1 MIPKKILFL
10 VVTLI
15 ASISVLYGQRVI
27 TGNVMDS
34 TGAPLQ
40 SVSVLVGNSST
51 GTSTDENGRYK
62 VSVAGGSDHLNFS
75 LVGYEKQTAS
85 VGNKNEIN
93 VTMTTARA
101 GLAEVVVVGYGVQRK
116 RDVTGTISSVKGE
129 DLKNLPVSNP
139 A

>member
-10 VVTLI
+10 VVTLV

-27 TGNVMDS
+27 TGNVTDS
-34 TGAPLQ
+34 AGTPLQ

-51 GTSTDENGRYK
+51 GTSTDENGRYQI
-62 VSVAGGSDHLNFS
+62 SVTSGSGQLIFS
-75 LVGYEKQTAS
+75 LVGYEKQTVPIGS
-85 VGNKNEIN
+85 KTEIN
-93 VTMTTARA
+93 LTMTTTRA

-129 DLKNLPVSNP
+129 D
-139 A
+139 